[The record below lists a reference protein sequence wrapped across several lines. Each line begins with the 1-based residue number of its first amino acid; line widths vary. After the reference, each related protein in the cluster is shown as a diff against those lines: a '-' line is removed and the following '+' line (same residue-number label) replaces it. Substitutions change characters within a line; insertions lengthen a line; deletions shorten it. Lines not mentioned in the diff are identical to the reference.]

1 MQKFLR
7 LFLVLISLTVLRCTG
22 QVYCRLI
29 LYWNLSDAFSYEYEF
44 CVDFHRGKVLFHQVI
59 SRVHIINMIYD
70 CDVDFFIF

>member
-44 CVDFHRGKVLFHQVI
+44 CVDFHRGKVLF
-59 SRVHIINMIYD
+59 SSSHIKSAYYQHD
-70 CDVDFFIF
+70 L